1 VGAPEALGERRKR
14 LCNLLSR
21 HSKAMREGVQ
31 LSEAIPGDGDA
42 IFAMLVGWA
51 WKAMISK
58 RNWLTVRE
66 WPDTRM
72 AEVEEPS
79 LSAAIM
85 LDCFPLSLV
94 TPRGQITRDHVR

>member
-51 WKAMISK
+51 WKA
-58 RNWLTVRE
+58 
-66 WPDTRM
+66 
-72 AEVEEPS
+72 
-79 LSAAIM
+79 
-85 LDCFPLSLV
+85 
-94 TPRGQITRDHVR
+94 